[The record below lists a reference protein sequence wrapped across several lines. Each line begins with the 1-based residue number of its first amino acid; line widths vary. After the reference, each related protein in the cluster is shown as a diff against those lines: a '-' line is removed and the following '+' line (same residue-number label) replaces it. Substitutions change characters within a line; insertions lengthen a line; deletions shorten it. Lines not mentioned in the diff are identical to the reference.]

1 MVTDVTRGM
10 FCKLLRRTLPE
21 LYTEILPRGDEFRV
35 WKKEVGG
42 GGSSIVSGG
51 CYTCYHSG
59 MQNAN
64 SQAKIFSDC
73 TNDL

>member
-1 MVTDVTRGM
+1 MTIRAVYRNFARG
-10 FCKLLRRTLPE
+10 E
-21 LYTEILPRGDEFRV
+21 GGEFRV
-35 WKKEVGG
+35 WKKEGG
-42 GGSSIVSGG
+42 GEGGRSSIVSGW

-73 TNDL
+73 TNDLKILRLL